1 MNNGR
6 GLILT
11 SMGVVVHK
19 LFRRHK
25 LPEAIQIHLN
35 LFLFWRE
42 CTCNATDNVR
52 LKKYLEVVL
61 VSIVMSGSS
70 DDSRTPRPA
79 IGLVGRSRRCCCTM
93 ATFVIVMTVVVD

>member
-35 LFLFWRE
+35 LFFF
-42 CTCNATDNVR
+42 VF
-52 LKKYLEVVL
+52 LEGMHL
-61 VSIVMSGSS
+61 Q
-70 DDSRTPRPA
+70 RN
-79 IGLVGRSRRCCCTM
+79 
-93 ATFVIVMTVVVD
+93 